1 MRIAACTHTGCRLF
15 FACADALPLPVSVM
29 SHERIMPR
37 RESQRA
43 MPVRCPS
50 VHVREEGMP
59 MRDVIGY
66 RNLIEFAAFV
76 TVLLA
81 VLLIVFNS
89 LWRRIAPMTV

>member
-1 MRIAACTHTGCRLF
+1 
-15 FACADALPLPVSVM
+15 
-29 SHERIMPR
+29 
-37 RESQRA
+37 
-43 MPVRCPS
+43 
-50 VHVREEGMP
+50 